1 MSKKSLGERRL
12 LALADHLETV
22 DRKKFDM
29 GRWAKFKY
37 SVHDDEQRE
46 RIPGRVKH
54 LGDQNYQRDFH
65 ACGTVACALGH
76 GTTMP
81 SLRRAG
87 LRLIEDC
94 CGDADIALVKNG
106 VLYTAGA
113 SAVCEELFGIN
124 SHRVDQMFILGCL
137 FMRVR
142 TPKQAAKNI
151 RAVVRLIKA
160 NEGFDF

>member
-54 LGDQNYQRDFH
+54 LGDDSYQRDFH
-65 ACGTVACALGH
+65 ACGTVACALGW

-87 LRLIEDC
+87 LRLIEDF
-94 CGDADIALVKNG
+94 CGDADIALVKKG
-106 VLYTAGA
+106 EASTFGA
-113 SAVCEELFGIN
+113 AEVGTKLFGIN
-124 SHRVDQMFILGCL
+124 YTRFYQMFVPGDL
-137 FMRVR
+137 FLPVN

-151 RAVVRLIKA
+151 RAVVRLIKG

>member
-29 GRWAKFKY
+29 HRWAKFKY

-54 LGDQNYQRDFH
+54 LGHENYQRDFH

-87 LRLIEDC
+87 LRLIEDSW
-94 CGDADIALVKNG
+94 GDADIALVKKG
-106 VLYTAGA
+106 ERSIFGA
-113 SAVCEELFGIN
+113 SEVGEKLFGIV
-124 SHRVDQMFILGCL
+124 HRRFCQMFVPSDL
-137 FMRVR
+137 FLPVS

-160 NEGFDF
+160 EEGFDF